1 MRQIEAVRIRF
12 PPPPPPPIYF
22 AVSNSEG
29 VVGNCNVERRQN
41 ASFRNVGI
49 CKQTNKKRRGRGG
62 REERERE
69 RERETDR
76 QTDRQTETETDR
88 QRYFEKIIMQKGVIL
103 LKVQKLYSAVK
114 KKKKTKQKKAR
125 PQ

>member
-1 MRQIEAVRIRF
+1 MCGRSKRF
-12 PPPPPPPIYF
+12 ELDSPPPPIYF

-69 RERETDR
+69 RERQTDR
-76 QTDRQTETETDR
+76 QTDRQTEIFR
-88 QRYFEKIIMQKGVIL
+88 KNNNAKRCHIIE
-103 LKVQKLYSAVK
+103 SAEIIFGRK